1 MRYATF
7 VAAVLLLGSNVAADE
22 PGTPNEAP
30 TYKLFRATE
39 DYSYLANDAD
49 PQYEDDWFDPIK
61 YISLGEDRDVHLTIG
76 GEFRPRYEYFNNRNW
91 TAAGDAGFYSQRISA
106 HAILRVEDRFRFVA
120 ELYHGYNSGKK
131 EFAQYDELD
140 WHQGYAELDTK
151 IPGPGQLRFR
161 LGRQEMA
168 FGAARLVGIR
178 EGLNIRRTFDAAQ
191 AILTINGTT
200 VNAFYGREVR
210 PEFYVFDNDFVL
222 FDDDSANPEL
232 WGLYTRFAIPGDIG
246 DTEAYYLGFQVDS
259 ARFNDVAGKETRH
272 TVGIR
277 RIGTIGERWRYNTE
291 LIYQFGDIAGQK
303 IRAFNVETDWYYD
316 LVRTRWNPSI
326 GLKLEL
332 TSGDRRPG
340 DGEINSFNPM
350 FVNPA
355 YYSLALTITPV
366 NMISVHP
373 SLTLR
378 PSEKLSVYLEWAVF
392 WRESKNDGLY
402 SPPRFLTRDGA
413 AVPDRKIGSQFGLKI
428 GYEFNRHL
436 SFDLDLSYFIAE
448 GFLEATGDSENILH
462 IAPTFGFR
470 F

>member
-1 MRYATF
+1 MQFAAL
-7 VAAVLLLGSNVAADE
+7 VAVVLLLSTIVVADE
-22 PGTPNEAP
+22 PGTLIQPP
-30 TYKLFRATE
+30 PYKLLRAAE
-39 DYSYLANDAD
+39 DYSYLADD
-49 PQYEDDWFDPIK
+49 EDQQYEYDWFDPIK
-61 YISLGEDRDVHLTIG
+61 YISLSGDSDVHLTIG
-76 GEFRPRYEYFNNRNW
+76 GEVRPRYEYFKNRNW
-91 TAAGDAGFYSQRISA
+91 TAGADEGFYSQRISA
-106 HAILRVEDRFRFVA
+106 HAILRVEDQFRFVV
-120 ELYHGYNSGKK
+120 ELYHGYNSGEK

-140 WHQGYAELDTK
+140 WHQGYAELIAR
-151 IPGPGQLRFR
+151 IPGSGQLSFR

-191 AILTINGTT
+191 TILTINGTT

-222 FDDDSANPEL
+222 FDGDSGNPEL
-232 WGLYTRFAIPGDIG
+232 WGLYSRFSIPGDIG
-246 DTEAYYLGFQVDS
+246 DTEAYYLGLQVDS
-259 ARFNDVAGKETRH
+259 ARFNDVAGKEIRH
-272 TVGIR
+272 TLGIR

-303 IRAFNVETDWYYD
+303 IRAFNVETDWHYD
-316 LVRTRWNPSI
+316 LIRTRWNPSI

-332 TSGDRRPG
+332 TSGDSRPG
-340 DGEINSFNPM
+340 DGEINSFHPM

-378 PSEKLSVYLEWAVF
+378 PNEKLNVYMEWAVF

-402 SPPRFLTRDGA
+402 SPPRFLLRDGIG
-413 AVPDRKIGSQFGLKI
+413 VLDRRIGSPF
-428 GYEFNRHL
+428 RHQ
-436 SFDLDLSYFIAE
+436 D
-448 GFLEATGDSENILH
+448 
-462 IAPTFGFR
+462 R
-470 F
+470 V

>member
-1 MRYATF
+1 MQYATY
-7 VAAVLLLGSNVAADE
+7 VAAVLLLGSNVTADE
-22 PGTPNEAP
+22 TGTLNEP
-30 TYKLFRATE
+30 PPYKLFRAAE
-39 DYSYLANDAD
+39 DYSYLANDED
-49 PQYEDDWFDPIK
+49 RQYEYDWFDSIK
-61 YISLGEDRDVHLTIG
+61 YMPMTDDGSVRLTIG
-76 GEFRPRYEYFNNRNW
+76 GEFRPRYEYFKNRNW
-91 TAAGDAGFYSQRISA
+91 TADADKGFYSQRISA

-120 ELYHGYNSGKK
+120 ELYHGYNSGEK

-140 WHQGYAELDTK
+140 WHQGYVELDSR
-151 IPGPGQLRFR
+151 IAGSGQLSFR

-168 FGAARLVGIR
+168 FGAARLVGNR

-200 VNAFYGREVR
+200 ANAFYGREVR
-210 PEFYVFDNDFVL
+210 SEFYVFDNDFVL
-222 FDDDSANPEL
+222 FDDDSGNPEL
-232 WGLYTRFAIPGDIG
+232 WGLYTRFFIPGDIG

-259 ARFNDVAGKETRH
+259 ARFNDVTGKETRH
-272 TVGIR
+272 TLGIR
-277 RIGTIGERWRYNTE
+277 RIGAIGQRWHYNTE

-303 IRAFNVETDWYYD
+303 IRAYNVETDWHYD

-332 TSGDRRPG
+332 TSGDSRPG

-373 SLTLR
+373 SLTLYPNER
-378 PSEKLSVYLEWAVF
+378 LTVYSEWAAF

-402 SPPRFLTRDGA
+402 SPPRFLTRDGIG
-413 AVPDRKIGSQFGLKI
+413 VPDRRIGSQFGLKI

-448 GFLEATGDSENILH
+448 DFLEATGDSENILH
-462 IAPTFGFR
+462 IAPTFSFK